1 MKKFTLLFLLAILLS
16 GCYSTKNT
24 AKVKTGVNAAYIA
37 PKGFYAKDTLG
48 NQITDL
54 SSGAYFFDGSMRMG
68 VSNVIRR
75 TDNNNQFDAKYLAEE
90 QPDVV
95 REFVR
100 KLSIKAEAEVKN
112 TDVQAVNAEA
122 ELISSLTNS
131 VQKLTN
137 KSASLN
143 LSRSILYRFNENI
156 YNGADDTHIERF
168 QVTSD
173 SLIGLQNKEFAFRKS
188 LVTEKTKM
196 LSELNKVLF
205 EINKMEIDSISK
217 KKLID
222 RVMEIDNE

>member
-1 MKKFTLLFLLAILLS
+1 MNKFILLFLLAILLV

-24 AKVKTGVNAAYIA
+24 AKVRTGFNAAYIA
-37 PKGFYAKDTLG
+37 PKGFYAEDTLG

-68 VSNVIRR
+68 ISNVIRR
-75 TDNNNQFDAKYLAEE
+75 TDDNNQFDAKYLAEE

-100 KLSIKAEAEVKN
+100 KLSIKAEADVKN
-112 TDVQAVNAEA
+112 TNAQAVEAEV

-143 LSRSILYRFNENI
+143 LSRSILYRFNENV
-156 YNGADDTHIERF
+156 YNGADDIHIERF

-188 LVTEKTKM
+188 LITEKTKM
-196 LSELNKVLF
+196 LSELNKVIS
-205 EINKMEIDSISK
+205 EINKMEIDSTSK
-217 KKLID
+217 KKLIN
-222 RVMEIDNE
+222 RIMEIDNE